1 MMAARVFEPENPK
14 TADENAMIKLSG
26 SSRRTRAQRQA
37 RDFAGQYLS
46 MPFAAALRPAPTRG
60 QAGQRQSAAQGQAP
74 PKRRAA
80 NPDRCA
86 RHSHPR
92 LRWHEGLA
100 RVGLAKKDK

>member
-60 QAGQRQSAAQGQAP
+60 QAGQHRRRGRHRRRDVPPTLIAALGTATLGFGGT
-74 PKRRAA
+74 RASPA
-80 NPDRCA
+80 
-86 RHSHPR
+86 
-92 LRWHEGLA
+92 
-100 RVGLAKKDK
+100 